1 MKQLNA
7 AETDWIESW
16 TIEEALAIYEF
27 CTLMQDHLWRLH
39 EVDITERFFDT
50 ERNPFEDPRFESNLE
65 LPSVDKL
72 L

>member
-27 CTLMQDHLWRLH
+27 CMLTQDHLWRLH
-39 EVDITERFFDT
+39 EIDITERFFDT
-50 ERNPFEDPRFESNLE
+50 APNPYSENYIDKNLE
-65 LPSVDKL
+65 LPLDDNL
-72 L
+72 F